1 MAYTN
6 LSAALVSVV
15 AMLSAGCLHAG
26 DGEQSTPRTGPT
38 VAPVTLANRGTSE
51 AAYVVDNRLFRPG
64 GDGPV
69 KLAGAV
75 NVNLGGNLAP
85 VAVQNPAGTAIVYTS
100 WRGRR
105 PVLRLRDERTGV
117 DSVLEEGAH
126 SAAWDRAGRLA
137 YFKATRPDFGDPR
150 RYLGHVVVRTSRARP
165 PRAWTPRAGRY
176 VVAGWARGMVV
187 AYRLGTGFPDLVVL
201 DGPGRE
207 RVLARG
213 SALVALSP
221 DGARA
226 FVSRYGVTPPLVRVL
241 DVASGG
247 EIARLGVDRGT
258 AAYVVESGSWV
269 GDRVFATSTTGVVVF
284 RVTATGIAV
293 ERVLRTE
300 HQFPGGIGETR
311 AVGDRGRVVTFG
323 ELPSQPREAVPRA
336 ALVECDVETFRCV
349 RVAVAS
355 SAAPPRP
362 IYNPSRP

>member
-1 MAYTN
+1 MVDTKTP
-6 LSAALVSVV
+6 AALASVV
-15 AMLSAGCLHAG
+15 AVLSAGCVHAG
-26 DGEQSTPRTGPT
+26 DGEQSAPRRGPI
-38 VAPVTLANRGTSE
+38 VAPVTLAERGTSE
-51 AAYVVDNRLFRPG
+51 AAYVVDDRLFRPG

-75 NVNLGGNLAP
+75 NANLGASLAP
-85 VAVQNPAGTAIVYTS
+85 VAVQDPAGTAVVYTS

-105 PVLRLRDERTGV
+105 PVLRLRDERTGI

-137 YFKATRPDFGDPR
+137 YFKAARPDFGDPR

-165 PRAWTPRAGRY
+165 SRAWTPRAGRY
-176 VVAGWARGMVV
+176 VVAGWARGTVV

-201 DGPGRE
+201 DRPGRE

-226 FVSRYGVTPPLVRVL
+226 FVSQYGVTPPLVRVL

-247 EIARLGVDRGT
+247 EVARLHVDRRA
-258 AAYVVESGSWV
+258 AAYVVESGSWM
-269 GDRVFATSTTGVVVF
+269 GERVFATSPTGIVVF
-284 RVTATGIAV
+284 RVAATGIAV

-300 HQFPGGIGETR
+300 HQFPGGVGETR
-311 AVGDRGRVVTFG
+311 AVGEGGRVVALG
-323 ELPSQPREAVPRA
+323 ELPSQPREAIPRA
-336 ALVECDVETFRCV
+336 ALVECDVEKFRCV